1 MVTMAEVL
9 RIPPLDRCSVV
20 AGGHGLTRSVQ
31 SVNSFDAPDVVPW
44 FKAGELVLTTGY
56 VFKND
61 EAAQI
66 ELVQAMAERNCA
78 GLGIKVNHFL
88 SELPDSL
95 LQVADDHDLPLLEIP
110 YDVPISDLVFPLLR
124 EIFAF
129 QRQHKAQNRQE
140 TFFAGLLQGKW
151 LGRDAILAQG
161 RDFGLL
167 PGYDYICLCIHLA
180 SSSVS
185 EGQSNVRK
193 VTEILHAVREKKGVT
208 WWVSEWE
215 GTVIIIQIS
224 RDENKTEFHIA
235 LRQLARKLAEEWNV
249 RFPEDQVMIGIGTY
263 HDDVLGISTSYKNA
277 QEAVRLGWRV
287 APSSENTVY
296 EYAALKPYSILQ
308 EVPDDILQSYVEEVL
323 TPLIRYDREKHAN
336 LLETLEAYLGS
347 GGRPSVA
354 ARNLGVHRN
363 TVNFRLGRIKDL
375 LGVDLD
381 DGETTFRLQL
391 AFHAIHLL

>member
-20 AGGHGLTRSVQ
+20 AGEQGLTRSVQ

-66 ELVQAMAERNCA
+66 ELVQAMAKRNCA

-110 YDVPISDLVFPLLR
+110 YDLSISDLVFPLLR

-140 TFFAGLLQGKW
+140 TFFVGLLQGKW

-167 PGYDYICLCIHLA
+167 PGHDYICLCIQL
-180 SSSVS
+180 VS
-185 EGQSNVRK
+185 EGQSNIRK
-193 VTEILHAVREKKGVT
+193 VTEILHAVREKNGIT
-208 WWVSEWE
+208 WWVAELD
-215 GTVIIIQIS
+215 GTGVIIQIS
-224 RDENKTEFHIA
+224 QGEDKGEFHVA

-277 QEAVRLGWRV
+277 QETVRLGWQV

-296 EYAALKPYSILQ
+296 EYAALKPYSLLQ
-308 EVPDDILQSYVEEVL
+308 EVPEGILQSYVAEVL
-323 TPLIRYDREKHAN
+323 TPLIHYDREKHAN
-336 LLETLEAYLGS
+336 LLETLEAYLDS
-347 GGRPSVA
+347 GGRPSEA

-363 TVNFRLGRIKDL
+363 TVNFRLGRIREL

-381 DGETTFRLQL
+381 DGETMFRLQL
-391 AFHAIHLL
+391 ALHAIHLLQSEN